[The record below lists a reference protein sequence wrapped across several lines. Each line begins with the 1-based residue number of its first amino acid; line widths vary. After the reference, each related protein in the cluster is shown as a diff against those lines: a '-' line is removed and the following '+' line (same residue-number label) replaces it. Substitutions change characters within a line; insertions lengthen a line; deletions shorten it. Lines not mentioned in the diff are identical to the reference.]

1 MLNVLKV
8 LEVLKVR
15 SRPLSTSSTLSTLST
30 SAHVPT
36 PVPISAAQF
45 DRLVARL
52 TREAETR
59 PLWYK
64 IRVFLFAMLG
74 YAYIFGV
81 LALILAIVGG
91 IAVLAARGRAIILI
105 KNIAIPLVIFA
116 WVVGK
121 ALWVKLEPPTGKRL
135 AREKAPRLF
144 AAIDDI
150 CAKIDAPRADVVLL
164 TDDYNAAVSQI
175 PRLGVFGL
183 HQNYLIVGL
192 PLMQALPPNEW
203 RGVLAHEFSHLSRA
217 HARFSNWIY
226 RVRKT
231 WFQLMDTL
239 EKERQGGGAWLFQWF
254 FHWYAP
260 YFGAYSFVL
269 ARRDEFEAD
278 ALAARVVGPEAM
290 ARGFLMSSIR
300 GRLLA
305 ETFWPQV
312 HRQLITQPTP
322 PEDLHSR
329 MANLLRA
336 PVEPTSARQW
346 GLDTLAV
353 ETGSADTHPSA
364 RDRIAALGVDIERE
378 LQTAE
383 TAAAPIEETAAEHFL
398 GPLAIEATKT
408 FDVAWRENAFES
420 WQQRHQHELREE
432 ARLTELE
439 QRHTALDDADLWD
452 LARLLDARRGADAAE
467 PYLRHLLTRSP
478 RHAAASYTLGYNLLA
493 RDDEA
498 GIPYIETAM
507 AVDPDAIPPGSR
519 TIAAFLRRHGRIDE
533 AVQYET
539 RADEEETVQQAA
551 AKERESVSRTDSMSA
566 HEVDDAALDALR
578 ASLARFD
585 RIKAAWL
592 VRKVVTH
599 RPDQPLYVL
608 GVDLG
613 PDRKSWLRAHGISV
627 GEKERDPLIQ
637 ALANTLPFPGEAFVV
652 PLNAEN
658 AWLRKKMKKIY
669 SVPFYERDAAARA
682 RKPAG
687 ESLFPRTGGDRAR
700 GGDQSSSSPPPR

>member
-1 MLNVLKV
+1 MALTQA
-8 LEVLKVR
+8 E
-15 SRPLSTSSTLSTLST
+15 
-30 SAHVPT
+30 
-36 PVPISAAQF
+36 F
-45 DRLVARL
+45 DTLVARL

-64 IRVFLFAMLG
+64 IRVFLLAMLG
-74 YAYIFGV
+74 YAYIFGI

-91 IAVLAARGRAIILI
+91 IAVLAARGRAILLL
-105 KNIAIPLVIFA
+105 KNIALPLVIFA

-121 ALWVKLEPPTGKRL
+121 ALWVKLSPPTGRRL
-135 AREKAPRLF
+135 ARQKAPRLF

-183 HQNYLIVGL
+183 HRNYLIVGL

-226 RVRKT
+226 RVRRT

-239 EKERQGGGAWLFQWF
+239 ENERQGGGAWIFKWF

-300 GRLLA
+300 GRLLS
-305 ETFWPQV
+305 ERFWPQI
-312 HRQLITQPTP
+312 HRQLITQATP

-329 MANLLRA
+329 MANVLRA

-346 GLDTLAV
+346 GFDALAV
-353 ETGSADTHPSA
+353 ETGSADTHPSP
-364 RDRIAALGVDIERE
+364 RDRITALGVDIERDLKTDE
-378 LQTAE
+378 AV
-383 TAAAPIEETAAEHFL
+383 AGPIEETAAEHFL
-398 GPLAIEATKT
+398 GPLALEATES
-408 FDVAWRENAFES
+408 FDDEWQQNALES
-420 WQQRHQHELREE
+420 WQQRHEEEVREE
-432 ARLTELE
+432 ARLNDLE
-439 QRHTALDDADLWD
+439 QRHDALDDAELWD
-452 LARLLDARRGADAAE
+452 LARLIDARRGADAAE
-467 PYLRHLLTRSP
+467 PYLRKVLTRVP
-478 RHAAASYTLGYNLLA
+478 RHAAASYALGYNLLA
-493 RDDEA
+493 ADNEE
-498 GIPYIETAM
+498 GIRHIETAM
-507 AVDPDAIPPGSR
+507 EVDPDAIPPGSR
-519 TIAAFLRRHGRIDE
+519 TIAAFLRRRARVED
-533 AVQYET
+533 AVRYET
-539 RADEEETVQQAA
+539 RAEEQETIQMAA
-551 AKERESVSRTDSMSA
+551 GKERESVSRKDSMIA
-566 HEVDDAALDALR
+566 HEVDDAVLDGLR
-578 ASLARFD
+578 AALSRFD

-599 RPDQPLYVL
+599 RPEHPLYVL

-613 PDRKSWLRAHGISV
+613 PDRKSWLRAHGIPV

-658 AWLRKKMKKIY
+658 AWLKKKMKRIANAR
-669 SVPFYERDAAARA
+669 FYERSAQARA
-682 RKPAG
+682 RGPAG
-687 ESLFPRTGGDRAR
+687 ESLFPRSAGDRAR
-700 GGDQSSSSPPPR
+700 GADRSSSSPPPR